1 MKEQIDARV
10 REGLVKPKEGVE
22 LQNFYEGVLHGYTYM
37 DSDNHSRMMAAVEDM
52 VRSGTIQPSSAT
64 LQ

>member
-1 MKEQIDARV
+1 M
-10 REGLVKPKEGVE
+10 KPKEGVE

-37 DSDNHSRMMAAVEDM
+37 DSDNQSRMMAAVEDM
-52 VRSGTIQPSSAT
+52 VRSGTIPSAAMEKAT